1 MNSFLFDFNNSAD
14 GQKEMN
20 PTTNRHIDQ
29 VHGVTMN
36 AAQDGAANAKIETEF
51 DSIIKLIC
59 SSVTALNI
67 LPKYV
72 QKQ

>member
-1 MNSFLFDFNNSAD
+1 
-14 GQKEMN
+14 MN

-36 AAQDGAANAKIETEF
+36 AAQDGTANAKIETAF

-59 SSVTALNI
+59 SSITALNI
-67 LPKYV
+67 LPKYLCLGR
-72 QKQ
+72 